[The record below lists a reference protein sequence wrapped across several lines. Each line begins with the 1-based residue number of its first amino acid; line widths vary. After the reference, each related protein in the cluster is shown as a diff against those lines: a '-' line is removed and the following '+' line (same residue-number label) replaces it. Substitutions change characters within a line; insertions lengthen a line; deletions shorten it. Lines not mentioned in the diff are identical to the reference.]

1 MKIVIVDKPEVKLE
15 VQKSQLY
22 VDGQGIPLRLMEM
35 LILGHDVML
44 SSRLVLKLSKEGIA
58 VMYISKNN
66 EDIALTVA
74 QFSKNSEIKM
84 AQYAALN
91 QRLGMA
97 KYFVDEKI
105 ARHIQHLKSLSIE
118 LDGSI
123 WQEKVQKADSVER
136 LLGVEGNF
144 SKVYFQHYFGLFS
157 PTLHKGK
164 RSKRPALDP
173 VNAMLSYGYT
183 IVYNLL
189 TTKLYMAGFEPSI
202 SYLHTPYR
210 SHYALSS
217 DFMELFRAYINEK
230 VLEWFTDG
238 LLVSED
244 FKMKNG
250 VYLVYESRKKL
261 WPEMKSLMQ
270 YVSTEA
276 DKEISLIR
284 TAIS

>member
-22 VDGQGIPLRLMEM
+22 VDARGVPLRLIEM
-35 LILGHDVML
+35 LVLGHDVKL
-44 SSRLVLKLSKEGIA
+44 SSKLVLKLAKEGISII
-58 VMYISKNN
+58 YISKHN
-66 EDIALTVA
+66 EDIALTLP
-74 QFSKNSEIKM
+74 QFSKNSELKM
-84 AQYAALN
+84 AQYSALN

-105 ARHIQHLKSLSIE
+105 TRHLKHLKSVGVETSE
-118 LDGSI
+118 NI
-123 WQEKVQKADSVER
+123 WKEKVQQADSVEK
-136 LLGVEGNF
+136 LLGVEGIF
-144 SKVYFQHYFGLFS
+144 SKVYFQHYFALFS

-173 VNAMLSYGYT
+173 VNAMLSYGYS

-189 TTKLYMAGFEPSI
+189 TTKLYMSGFEPSI

-217 DFMELFRAYINEK
+217 DFMELFRADINEK
-230 VLEWFTDG
+230 VLEWFNDG
-238 LLVSED
+238 LLVLED

-250 VYLVYESRKKL
+250 VYLTYESRKKI
-261 WPEMKSLMQ
+261 WPEIKALMQ
-270 YVSTEA
+270 YISIES
-276 DKEISLIR
+276 DKEIALIR
-284 TAIS
+284 TAIA

>member
-15 VQKSQLY
+15 VQKNQLY
-22 VDGQGIPLRLMEM
+22 VDGTGVPLRLMEM
-35 LILGHDVML
+35 LVLGHDIKL
-44 SSRLVLKLSKEGIA
+44 SSKLVLKLAKEGIA
-58 VMYISKNN
+58 IMYISKHN
-66 EDIALTVA
+66 EDMALTLP

-105 ARHIQHLKSLSIE
+105 KRHIKHLSSVGIKVDE
-118 LDGSI
+118 PM
-123 WQEKVQKADSVER
+123 WKEKVQQADSVEQ
-136 LLGVEGNF
+136 LLGVEGIF
-144 SKVYFQHYFGLFS
+144 SKVYFQHYFALFS
-157 PTLHKGK
+157 PALHKGK

-173 VNAMLSYGYT
+173 VNAMLSYGYS

-189 TTKLYMAGFEPSI
+189 TTKLYMVGFEPSI

-217 DFMELFRAYINEK
+217 DFMELFRADINEK
-230 VLEWFTDG
+230 VLDWFNDG
-238 LLVSED
+238 LLVVED

-250 VYLVYESRKKL
+250 VYLSYESRKKI
-261 WPEMKSLMQ
+261 WPHVKSLMN
-270 YVSTEA
+270 YISKEA

-284 TAIS
+284 TAIA

>member
-15 VQKSQLY
+15 VEKSQLY
-22 VDGQGIPLRLMEM
+22 VDGRGVPLRLMEM
-35 LILGHDVML
+35 LVLAHDVKL
-44 SSRLVLKLSKEGIA
+44 SSKLVLKLAKEGIA
-58 VMYISKNN
+58 IMYISKNN
-66 EDIALTVA
+66 EDIALTLP

-84 AQYAALN
+84 TQYAALN

-105 ARHIQHLKSLSIE
+105 TRHIKHLKSVAIE
-118 LDGSI
+118 IDESI
-123 WQEKVQKADSVER
+123 WKEKVQQVDSVEK
-136 LLGVEGNF
+136 LLGVEGIF
-144 SKVYFQHYFGLFS
+144 SKVYFQHYFALF
-157 PTLHKGK
+157 PPAVHKGK

-173 VNAMLSYGYT
+173 VNAMLSYGYS

-217 DFMELFRAYINEK
+217 DFMELFRADINEK
-230 VLEWFTDG
+230 VLDWFNDG
-238 LLVSED
+238 LLVVED

-250 VYLVYESRKKL
+250 VYLTYESRKKI
-261 WPEMKSLMQ
+261 WPQIKSLMH
-270 YVSTEA
+270 YISTES

-284 TAIS
+284 TAIA

>member
-1 MKIVIVDKPEVKLE
+1 MKIVIVDKAEVELDAR
-15 VQKSQLY
+15 VSQLY
-22 VDGQGIPLRLMEM
+22 VDGKAVPLRLVEM
-35 LILGHDVML
+35 LVLGHDVKFT
-44 SSRLVLKLSKEGIA
+44 SSLVLKLSKEGISILC
-58 VMYISKNN
+58 ISKNN
-66 EDIALTVA
+66 ENMALTLP

-84 AQYAALN
+84 DQYAALN

-105 ARHIQHLKSLSIE
+105 VRHGKHLKSMGIE
-118 LDGSI
+118 IDDLM
-123 WQEKVQKADSVER
+123 WKEKVQNVQSVEN
-136 LLGVEGNF
+136 LLGIEGNF
-144 SKVYFQHYFGLFS
+144 SKVYFQHYFSQFS

-173 VNAMLSYGYT
+173 VNAMLSYVYS

-189 TTKLYMAGFEPSI
+189 TAKLYMAGFEPSI

-217 DFMELFRAYINEK
+217 DFMELFRSQINEK

-238 LLVSED
+238 LLVAED
-244 FKMKNG
+244 FTFKNA
-250 VYLVYESRKKL
+250 VYLKYANRKKL
-261 WPEMKSLMQ
+261 WPQIKSLMST
-270 YVSTEA
+270 VSKEA

-284 TAIS
+284 TAIA

>member
-35 LILGHDVML
+35 LVLGHDVKL
-44 SSRLVLKLSKEGIA
+44 SSKLVLKLSKENIA
-58 VMYISKNN
+58 IMYISKNN
-66 EDIALTVA
+66 EDIALTLP
-74 QFSKNSEIKM
+74 QFSKNSEVKM

-105 ARHIQHLKSLSIE
+105 VRHSKHLKSVGIE
-118 LDGSI
+118 VSTDI
-123 WQEKVQKADSVER
+123 WKEKVQRADSVET
-136 LLGVEGNF
+136 LLGIEGNF
-144 SKVYFQHYFGLFS
+144 SKLYFKHYFALFS

-173 VNAMLSYGYT
+173 VNAMLSYGYS

-217 DFMELFRAYINEK
+217 DFMELFRAYVNEK
-230 VLEWFTDG
+230 VLEWFNDG
-238 LLVSED
+238 LLLSED
-244 FKMKNG
+244 FTFKNA
-250 VYLVYESRKKL
+250 VYLKYDSRKKI
-261 WPEMKSLMQ
+261 WPEIKSLMQ
-270 YVSTEA
+270 YVSTA
-276 DKEISLIR
+276 SDKEISLIR

>member
-22 VDGQGIPLRLMEM
+22 VDARGVPLRLMEM
-35 LILGHDVML
+35 LVLGHDVKL
-44 SSRLVLKLSKEGIA
+44 SSKLVLKLAKEGIA
-58 VMYISKNN
+58 IMYISKNN
-66 EDIALTVA
+66 ENIALTLP

-105 ARHIQHLKSLSIE
+105 IRHIKHLKSVGVETDEKVWKEKIQGTDSIE
-118 LDGSI
+118 
-123 WQEKVQKADSVER
+123 K
-136 LLGVEGNF
+136 LLGIEGNF
-144 SKVYFQHYFGLFS
+144 SKVYFQHYFALFS
-157 PTLHKGK
+157 PALHKGK

-173 VNAMLSYGYT
+173 VNAMLSYVYS

-217 DFMELFRAYINEK
+217 DFMELFRADINEK
-230 VLEWFTDG
+230 VLEWFNDG
-238 LLVSED
+238 LLLADD

-250 VYLVYESRKKL
+250 VYLTYESRKKI
-261 WPEMKSLMQ
+261 WPEIKSLMH
-270 YVSTEA
+270 YVSTES

-284 TAIS
+284 TAIA

>member
-22 VDGQGIPLRLMEM
+22 VDGQGIPLRLIEM
-35 LILGHDVML
+35 LVFGHDVKL
-44 SSRLVLKLSKEGIA
+44 SSKLVLKLAKEGIA
-58 VMYISKNN
+58 IMYVSKNN
-66 EDIALTVA
+66 EDIALTLP

-84 AQYAALN
+84 TQYAALN

-105 ARHIQHLKSLSIE
+105 ARHMKHLKSVGIKIDE
-118 LDGSI
+118 TI
-123 WQEKVQKADSVER
+123 WKEKVQEVDSVEK

-144 SKVYFQHYFGLFS
+144 SKVYFKHYFALFS

-173 VNAMLSYGYT
+173 VNAMLSYAYS

-217 DFMELFRAYINEK
+217 DFMELFRADINEK
-230 VLEWFTDG
+230 VLEWFNDG
-238 LLVSED
+238 LLVAED
-244 FKMKNG
+244 FKIKNG
-250 VYLVYESRKKL
+250 VYLTYESRKKI
-261 WPEMKSLMQ
+261 WPNIKSLMQ
-270 YVSTEA
+270 YVSTEV

>member
-1 MKIVIVDKPEVKLE
+1 MKIVIVDKSEVKLE

-22 VDGQGIPLRLMEM
+22 VNAKGIPLRLIEI
-35 LILGHDVML
+35 LVLGHDIKL
-44 SSRLVLKLSKEGIA
+44 SSKLVLKLTKENIA
-58 VMYISKNN
+58 ILYISRNN
-66 EDIALTVA
+66 ENMALTLP
-74 QFSKNSEIKM
+74 QFSKNSELKM

-91 QRLGMA
+91 QRMGMA

-105 ARHIQHLKSLSIE
+105 TRHIKHLKSVGIKIDE
-118 LDGSI
+118 SI
-123 WQEKVQKADSVER
+123 WKERVNKSDCIEK

-144 SKVYFQHYFGLFS
+144 SKVYFKYYFSLF
-157 PTLHKGK
+157 PLVLHKGK

-173 VNAMLSYGYT
+173 LNAMLSYIYT

-189 TTKLYMAGFEPSI
+189 TTKLYMVGFEPSI

-230 VLEWFTDG
+230 VLEWFNDG
-238 LLVSED
+238 LLVVED
-244 FKMKNG
+244 FKLKNG
-250 VYLVYESRKKL
+250 VYLRYESRKKI
-261 WPEMKSLMQ
+261 WSEVMALMHHI
-270 YVSTEA
+270 STES

-284 TAIS
+284 TAIL

>member
-15 VQKSQLY
+15 VKKSQLY
-22 VDGQGIPLRLMEM
+22 IDSQGVPLRLIEM
-35 LILGHDVML
+35 LVLGHDVAL
-44 SSRLVLKLSKEGIA
+44 SSSLVLKLTKEGISLMF
-58 VMYISKNN
+58 VSKNN
-66 EDIALTVA
+66 ENIALA
-74 QFSKNSEIKM
+74 LPLFSKNSEVKM

-105 ARHIQHLKSLSIE
+105 KRHTKHLKSVGVMVDE
-118 LDGSI
+118 DI
-123 WQEKVQKADSVER
+123 WKERVQQADTVEK
-136 LLGVEGNF
+136 LLGVEGSF
-144 SKVYFQHYFGLFS
+144 SKFYFKYYFALF
-157 PTLHKGK
+157 PLVLHKGK

-173 VNAMLSYGYT
+173 VNAVMSYCYA

-202 SYLHTPYR
+202 SYLHTPFR

-217 DFMELFRAYINEK
+217 DFMELFRAKINEK
-230 VLEWFTDG
+230 IAEWFNDG
-238 LLVSED
+238 LLLAED
-244 FKMKNG
+244 FNLKNG
-250 VYLVYESRKKL
+250 VYLKYDSRKKI
-261 WPEMKSLMQ
+261 WPEVKSLMQ
-270 YVSTEA
+270 YVSAES